1 MVNIL
6 YHIRHFLGRYYSIE
20 DLCKMDPYF
29 EWFIVKYYELFPKSG
44 SGIRDRK
51 ANRKLIVSMT
61 TIPSRV
67 DKVWVTIESLL
78 RQTYKPDQIIL
89 WLAKDEFADVKLSDR
104 IKKQTKRGLTV
115 RYCDNLK
122 SYKKFYYTMKENPNA
137 YVITVDD
144 DIIYA
149 ETMVAEL
156 VKTYRYNPKS
166 VICHRSHLIRKRSSK
181 CVPYDSWIKYE
192 DREEIRCEATYA
204 NFFTGCAGIL
214 FPTFL
219 LDKRVLDKEGF
230 LKYAPTADDVWLNFI
245 CWISGL
251 KIKNTEGIMGKCI
264 FIRDSSENGLM
275 YQNVIRRKNDS
286 QIKDV
291 MEYFKINIDD
301 YI

>member
-6 YHIRHFLGRYYSIE
+6 YHIKHLLGRYYSVE
-20 DLCKMDPYF
+20 DLCKMDSYF
-29 EWFIVKYYELFPKSG
+29 EWFVVKYYELFPKSG

-61 TIPSRV
+61 TIPCRV
-67 DKVWVTIESLL
+67 DKVWITIESLL
-78 RQTYKPDQIIL
+78 RQTYKPDQIVL
-89 WLAKDEFADVKLSDR
+89 WLAKDEFADVKLPDR
-104 IKKQTKRGLTV
+104 IKKQIKRGLTV

-149 ETMVAEL
+149 EAMVSEL
-156 VKTYRYNPKS
+156 VKTYKNNPGNI
-166 VICHRSHLIRKRSSK
+166 ICHRSHLIKRRNAR
-181 CVPYDSWIKYE
+181 CAPYNYWLTYEKRGKIKGK
-192 DREEIRCEATYA
+192 ASHV
-204 NFFTGCAGIL
+204 NFFTTGGGVL

-251 KIKNTEGIMGKCI
+251 KTKNTEGIMGKYI
-264 FIRDSSENGLM
+264 SIRDFSENGLA
-275 YQNVIRRKNDS
+275 YQNVIKRKNDS

-291 MEYFKINIDD
+291 MEYLKIDIDD